1 MFFSTMVILLKMKI
15 LLILLLGVIAVAA
28 LAGYV
33 NKEPTSFVNTSTT
46 EVSLAKNT
54 TQNLTENTTLDKMT
68 VRANNET
75 HINKKSTKSTSN
87 TEIVN
92 ETTNNTI
99 NSTVSTTTS
108 TEKTEPEPTKTNS
121 IGIDLVLIS
130 SGEFEMGAGEYSNS
144 QIMQPTHTV
153 EIKNDFYIGKYEVTQ
168 RQWNEIMDENPSTSK
183 GRNQPV
189 DQVSWKEAQ
198 EFISKLNKLENT
210 TKYRLPTEA
219 EWEYACKAGTKSSYF
234 FGDDETELGDYA
246 WYIDNSEDETYSVGQ
261 KQSNPWGLYDM
272 YGNVFE
278 WVQDDWHQNYK
289 EAPTDGSAW
298 DEPGS
303 NPKVLRGGFWGS
315 SAGNCMSAERTSKY
329 PTEEDTNIGFRIV
342 MET

>member
-1 MFFSTMVILLKMKI
+1 MNV
-15 LLILLLGVIAVAA
+15 LLILLIGIIAVVA

-33 NKEPTSFVNTSTT
+33 NKEPTSFVNNSTT

-54 TQNLTENTTLDKMT
+54 TQNLTENTTDNIIIQ
-68 VRANNET
+68 ANNET
-75 HINKKSTKSTSN
+75 HINKKSTKSTPN
-87 TEIVN
+87 TESVN
-92 ETTNNTI
+92 ETI
-99 NSTVSTTTS
+99 NSTINSTASAIS
-108 TEKTEPEPTKTNS
+108 TEITEPELTKTNS

-130 SGEFEMGAGEYSNS
+130 AGEFEMGAGDYSNS

-153 EIKNDFYIGKYEVTQ
+153 EIKNDFYIGKYEITQ
-168 RQWNEIMDENPSTSK
+168 KQWNEIMDENPSTSK

-198 EFISKLNKLENT
+198 EFISKQNKLENT

-219 EWEYACKAGTKSSYF
+219 EWEYACRAGTTTAYF

-246 WYIDNSEDETYSVGQ
+246 WYIDNSEDETHSVGQ
-261 KQSNPWGLYDM
+261 KKPNTWGLYDM

-289 EAPTDGSAW
+289 EAPTDGSVW

-315 SAGNCMSAERTSKY
+315 SAGNCISAERTSKY